1 MSDLE
6 VLEDYCDH
14 MGYQLE
20 HIGDE
25 TIIKTVNDRWR
36 IYHLSSKDEPRK
48 YVLYHFGEVGK
59 LVWHRQLKDH
69 LNIYQL
75 CCYIQNHDKKNFRMG
90 SWTKPREVIR

>member
-20 HIGDE
+20 HIGHE
-25 TIIKTVNDRWR
+25 TIIKTVNDKWR
-36 IYHLSSKDEPRK
+36 IYHLSSKDIPRK
-48 YVLYHFGEVGK
+48 YVLYHFGELGK

-75 CCYIQNHDKKNFRMG
+75 CCYIQNHDRRIFRSG
-90 SWTKPREVIR
+90 TCTKPRRVAR